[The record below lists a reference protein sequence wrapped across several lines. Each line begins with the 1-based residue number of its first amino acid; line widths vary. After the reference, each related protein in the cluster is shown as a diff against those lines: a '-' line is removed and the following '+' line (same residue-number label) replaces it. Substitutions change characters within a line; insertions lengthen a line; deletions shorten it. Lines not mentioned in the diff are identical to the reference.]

1 MKTNLSPDSAIVKAI
16 REIVERETG
25 RFGFESIQVEVAN
38 DNDGDPV
45 LWIAASYGARG
56 EPIDMKAL
64 GTVASDVRER
74 LLELGEERFPHIRYQ
89 FPDSRKVAG

>member
-1 MKTNLSPDSAIVKAI
+1 MKTETAPAAAVVKAI

-25 RFGFESIQVEVAN
+25 RFGFESMKIEVAN

-45 LWIAASYGARG
+45 LRIAASYSDRG
-56 EPIDMKAL
+56 EPVDMETL
-64 GTVASDVRER
+64 GSVTSRVRER

-89 FPDSRKVAG
+89 FPDGRRVAG